1 MSGRSKGGKGKGSG
15 GAKTTS
21 SAGVAP
27 QEKEKGGQ
35 IVISPLPKEDVAPI
49 YGKKGEETTAT
60 ATGTESDSGGRDSES
75 EEDDQALYGAAD
87 DDEEMLA
94 NKVVD
99 KFLAGPIARATS
111 QSIQDLLVSGHVKMS
126 RRQR

>member
-1 MSGRSKGGKGKGSG
+1 MYVFLTRKHSSQTLSLISKG
-15 GAKTTS
+15 
-21 SAGVAP
+21 
-27 QEKEKGGQ
+27 E
-35 IVISPLPKEDVAPI
+35 
-49 YGKKGEETTAT
+49 EETTAT

-75 EEDDQALYGAAD
+75 EEEEEELYGEAD

-111 QSIQDLLVSGHVKMS
+111 QSIQDLLVSGHVQMT
-126 RRQR
+126 RRQRLVHFHAGA